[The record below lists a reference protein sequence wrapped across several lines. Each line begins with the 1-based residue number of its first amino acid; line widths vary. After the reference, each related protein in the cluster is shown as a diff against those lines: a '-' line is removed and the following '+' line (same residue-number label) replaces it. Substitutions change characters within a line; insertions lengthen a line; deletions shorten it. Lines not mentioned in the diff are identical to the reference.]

1 MYDLRFL
8 SLRNEVWSR
17 KHAQN
22 ELVKDIEKHNKELSQ
37 GKLSAKD
44 IKQFE
49 KEKAKQEKEIEELK
63 VKLENV
69 EKKLRK
75 SKK

>member
-1 MYDLRFL
+1 M
-8 SLRNEVWSR
+8 
-17 KHAQN
+17 
-22 ELVKDIEKHNKELSQ
+22 VKDIEKHDKKLSQ